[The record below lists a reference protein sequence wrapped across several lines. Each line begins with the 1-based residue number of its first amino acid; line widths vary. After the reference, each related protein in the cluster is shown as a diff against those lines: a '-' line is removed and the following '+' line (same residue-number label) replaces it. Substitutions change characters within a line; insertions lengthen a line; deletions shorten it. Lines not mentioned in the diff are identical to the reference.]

1 MVPRLSFLFLLFF
14 LSGPLSVAS
23 AEQAGTQGVVR
34 EVVDGD
40 TLVLENGD
48 AVRLVGIQSP
58 KLPLGRA
65 NFQAQPLAE
74 EAKAVLGKLVLGKEV
89 VLRFSGRRED
99 RHGRHLAH
107 LFIGDGKRGDG
118 QWIQGAMLERGLA
131 RVYSFADNRTHIPKM
146 LALER
151 NARKQKRGIWAHPFY
166 RVLDPEATLARLNR
180 FELVEGRVQ
189 KASVVKGRG
198 YLNFGKDWRD
208 DFTIFVSRKV
218 RRLFEREGIDI
229 TAYTGKR
236 VRVRGWVTRFNG
248 PMIEATHPEQIE
260 VLAE

>member
-1 MVPRLSFLFLLFF
+1 MVPRFPFLFLLLF
-14 LSGPLSVAS
+14 LSGPLSAAW
-23 AEQAGTQGVVR
+23 AEQADTQGVVR

-65 NFQAQPLAE
+65 NFQAEPLAE
-74 EAKAVLGKLVLGKEV
+74 EAKAALSKLVLGKEV
-89 VLRFSGRRED
+89 VLHFSGRRED
-99 RHGRHLAH
+99 RHGRRLAH
-107 LFIGDGKRGDG
+107 LFDGDGR
-118 QWIQGAMLERGLA
+118 WIQGAMLERGLA

-146 LALER
+146 LTLER
-151 NARKQKRGIWAHPFY
+151 NARKQKLGIWAHPFY
-166 RVLDPEATLARLNR
+166 RVLDPEATIARLNR
-180 FELVEGRVQ
+180 FELVEGKVQ

-198 YLNFGKDWRD
+198 YLNFGEDWRD
-208 DFTIFVSRKV
+208 DFTVFISRKV
-218 RRLFEREGIDI
+218 RRLFEREEIDI